1 MTKTFIEHL
10 ELACSH
16 PIKESI
22 FLRDYSLVLAEVAKH
37 GSFKVHGLAIE
48 APPGV
53 YSPHETSSTQF
64 FVDHL
69 GALGLD
75 KPCGTVLEMGCGAGA
90 IALHVARAG
99 SSVFACDI
107 DPVAVGA
114 TQANAEANGITIDA
128 RQSDLFSSFGL
139 DEKFDVI
146 IFNQPFFHVDR
157 EIGVHE
163 RALSD
168 RGGRLYRRFMEQA
181 RSHLRPG
188 GRVVIAY
195 SNCSDTSILQQPG
208 WELELRAFDF
218 DACSCYI
225 RTLFNAIPV

>member
-10 ELACSH
+10 ELACSR

-22 FLRDYSLVLAEVAKH
+22 FLKDYSLVLDEVAKH
-37 GSFKVHGLAIE
+37 GIFRVHGLPIE
-48 APPGV
+48 APSGV

-64 FVDHL
+64 FIDHL
-69 GALGLD
+69 AALGLD
-75 KPCGTVLEMGCGAGA
+75 KPCGRVLEMGCGAGA

-99 SSVFACDI
+99 SSVVACDI
-107 DPVAVGA
+107 DPAAVDA
-114 TQANAEANGITIDA
+114 TRANSAANGIAVEA
-128 RQSDLFSSFGL
+128 RQSDLLSCFRP

-157 EIGVHE
+157 EIEVRE

-168 RGGRLYRRFMEQA
+168 FGGMLYRRFMAQA
-181 RSHLRPG
+181 ANHLTPG

-195 SNCSDTSILQQPG
+195 SNCSNTSILQQPG

-225 RTLFNAIPV
+225 RTLFNAVPA